1 MNRLLIL
8 SCSKRKRLNNEL
20 LPAVERYDGP
30 SFRLLRRFLRHAEHK
45 PAMMILSA
53 KYGLINCEYPIP
65 YYNLGM
71 TRARAQ
77 HLRAQVGETLQ
88 TVFRGTTDRPA
99 VAELFLC
106 MGKSYLETFEENVP
120 SHVSVKYAQGTPGN
134 KLAALHDWLYACHPA
149 LGGDPREVSLRDTI
163 RLRGQSFALTSDEAL
178 EVARLTLPQQ
188 NYSSVDRHSWYVE
201 VEGYRVSPKWLV
213 SLLTRLPVSAFH
225 TDEARRVL
233 RQIGITVHRE
243 RYQ

>member
-1 MNRLLIL
+1 MNQLLIL
-8 SCSKRKRLNNEL
+8 SCSQRKRLNNEL

-45 PAMMILSA
+45 PAMLILSA

-65 YYNLGM
+65 YYDQEI
-71 TRARAQ
+71 TRPTVQ
-77 HLRAQVGETLQ
+77 HLRPQVGQTLR
-88 TVFRGTTDRPA
+88 TIFRDTADKPA
-99 VAELFLC
+99 EAELFLC

-120 SHVSVKYAQGTPGN
+120 SHVMVKHAQGSPGN
-134 KLAALHDWLYACHPA
+134 KLAALHDWLYARHPRS
-149 LGGDPREVSLRDTI
+149 GGNPPEITLCATV
-163 RLRGQSFALTSDEAL
+163 RLRGQSLTLTKYEAL
-178 EVARLTLPQQ
+178 EVARLALPQQ
-188 NYSSVDRHSWYVE
+188 NYSSADRHSWYVE

-213 SLLTRLPVSAFH
+213 SLLTGLPVSAFH

-233 RQIGITVHRE
+233 RQIGIAVHRE